1 MNQKEKRSIGYLI
14 PVDDGINDYLD
25 GAGVGEQVNY
35 LQASKVCFM
44 MRTATT
50 FLPLFWP
57 CIVSELVRCATMG
70 TAPCGSAS
78 SSGSLWCGAG
88 RHVLRRR
95 HRQVAIQRDV
105 VHLEI
110 QLRQFNT
117 QLTTEEETLE
127 NQIGEVEIHSCTW
140 TS

>member
-1 MNQKEKRSIGYLI
+1 VHHII
-14 PVDDGINDYLD
+14 INLHPY
-25 GAGVGEQVNY
+25 
-35 LQASKVCFM
+35 
-44 MRTATT
+44 
-50 FLPLFWP
+50 
-57 CIVSELVRCATMG
+57 
-70 TAPCGSAS
+70 
-78 SSGSLWCGAG
+78 GAG
-88 RHVLRRR
+88 RHVLHRR

-105 VHLEI
+105 VHPEI